1 MTKTRRIIDEWD
13 TGVKWKISLS
23 FKGIID
29 ITRSADGAVRE
40 LRREIF
46 SGPMPGGRRLD

>member
-1 MTKTRRIIDEWD
+1 LMTKARRIIDEWD

-29 ITRSADGAVRE
+29 IARATEGA
-40 LRREIF
+40 
-46 SGPMPGGRRLD
+46 G